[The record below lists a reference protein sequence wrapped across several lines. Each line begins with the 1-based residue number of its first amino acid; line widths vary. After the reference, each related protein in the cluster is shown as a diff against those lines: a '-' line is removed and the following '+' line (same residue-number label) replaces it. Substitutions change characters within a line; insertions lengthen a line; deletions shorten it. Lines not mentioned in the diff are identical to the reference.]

1 MLFRFLFFLWSYRH
15 NIFLYLGLHLCF
27 YNPKE
32 KIEIYT
38 YGELRGSIGKE
49 EKGSQGFGYD
59 PLFNLKNTKRTMA
72 EISFKERMNISH
84 RTQSTKKMLA
94 ELNKLQNN

>member
-1 MLFRFLFFLWSYRH
+1 MIKKLLKELQNKSNRTAKYVSV
-15 NIFLYLGLHLCF
+15 LCF

-49 EKGSQGFGYD
+49 EIGSQGFGYD

>member
-1 MLFRFLFFLWSYRH
+1 MKELQDKSNRSAKYVSV
-15 NIFLYLGLHLCF
+15 LCF

-84 RTQSTKKMLA
+84 RTQSTKKMLS